1 LRIAARARP
10 RASWIAAFVRQAD
23 DVERREP
30 GTEVDLDLDQPP
42 VQTDQRAEKTSLLVL
57 CDNQGATVP
66 HPTRQSFQ
74 SVGTSWMQD
83 VQSHTIELPPVAMSR
98 MGLLVAPCS
107 DDRSQPQQEQAVL
120 LVARLTENSI
130 GVEGNFLDD
139 AGKVLQHTHMIPP
152 T

>member
-1 LRIAARARP
+1 
-10 RASWIAAFVRQAD
+10 
-23 DVERREP
+23 
-30 GTEVDLDLDQPP
+30 
-42 VQTDQRAEKTSLLVL
+42 
-57 CDNQGATVP
+57 
-66 HPTRQSFQ
+66 
-74 SVGTSWMQD
+74 MQD

-139 AGKVLQHTHMIPP
+139 AGKSSPAHPYDPADVIVVGVGKKH
-152 T
+152 

>member
-1 LRIAARARP
+1 
-10 RASWIAAFVRQAD
+10 
-23 DVERREP
+23 
-30 GTEVDLDLDQPP
+30 
-42 VQTDQRAEKTSLLVL
+42 
-57 CDNQGATVP
+57 
-66 HPTRQSFQ
+66 
-74 SVGTSWMQD
+74 MQD

-130 GVEGNFLDD
+130 GVEGTFLDD

>member
-1 LRIAARARP
+1 
-10 RASWIAAFVRQAD
+10 
-23 DVERREP
+23 
-30 GTEVDLDLDQPP
+30 
-42 VQTDQRAEKTSLLVL
+42 
-57 CDNQGATVP
+57 
-66 HPTRQSFQ
+66 
-74 SVGTSWMQD
+74 MQD

-139 AGKVLQHTHMIPP
+139 AGKVLQHTHMIPGKP
-152 T
+152 LYDPADVIVVGVGKKH